1 MDKLKLTFRVQINN
15 LNIIKQN
22 ILIFVQRYR
31 SKIRTRDSG
40 AGYLLPFSLR
50 HFAYHGHGPNLL
62 FTQGY
67 DAMVLYYS
75 NSISIKSTLSTTLL
89 TLATNTIIP
98 CIHFEIFVHE
108 INGYPLY

>member
-1 MDKLKLTFRVQINN
+1 MDKLKLTFRVHINN
-15 LNIIKQN
+15 LNIIEQN

-67 DAMVLYYS
+67 DAMVLYYLYQKHS
-75 NSISIKSTLSTTLL
+75 EYHFTYLGNKYNNSLH
-89 TLATNTIIP
+89 P
-98 CIHFEIFVHE
+98 F
-108 INGYPLY
+108 